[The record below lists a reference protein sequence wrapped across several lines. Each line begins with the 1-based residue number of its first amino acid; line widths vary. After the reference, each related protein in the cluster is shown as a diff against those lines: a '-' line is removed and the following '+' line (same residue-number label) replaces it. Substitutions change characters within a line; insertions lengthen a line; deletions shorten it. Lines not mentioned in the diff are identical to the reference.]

1 MSKYDRLLHL
11 LNLLRSSNNLKAVDL
26 ARKCEVSERTI
37 YRDIMSLSSANIP
50 IYFDDGYKL
59 LTDAFLPPLNFSL
72 EEYLLLKLGLNSS
85 PMSVNTPLGKSAKKI
100 IAKIDS
106 SLSPEVKN
114 RLGDL
119 GDPLRINLK
128 TTGDF
133 SKLSLIFNLIEQS
146 ILSKRTVGL
155 DYESLESG
163 KGSREVDPYALV
175 FKRHSWYLLGFCH
188 HRQETRTFRLNRIK
202 KVTLT
207 DRSFERKSDFSVEEF
222 FRDSWEIYQ
231 GKLTEVKLRFF
242 GKAVKVIESGPHH
255 PSEIITREKDGSLL
269 YSVKVKGT
277 EEISRWILG
286 FGEMVEVLEP
296 EDLRES
302 IRNTIQKMQKLYSG

>member
-242 GKAVKVIESGPHH
+242 GKAIKVIESGPHH

>member
-11 LNLLRSSNNLKAVDL
+11 LNLLRSRHNLKASDL
-26 ARKCEVSERTI
+26 ARECEVTERTI

-85 PMSVNTPLGKSAKKI
+85 PMSVNTPLGKSAKRVL
-100 IAKIDS
+100 AKIDA

-133 SKLSLIFNLIEQS
+133 SKLGLIFNLIEQS
-146 ILSKRTVGL
+146 ILNKRTVGL

-163 KGSREVDPYALV
+163 KSTRDVDPYALV

-188 HRQETRTFRLNRIK
+188 YRQETRTFRLNRIK

-207 DRSFERKSDFSVEEF
+207 DRNFERKSDFSVEEF

-231 GKLTEVKLRFF
+231 GKLTEVKLRFL
-242 GKAVKVIESGPHH
+242 GKAAKVIESGPHH
-255 PSEIITREKDGSLL
+255 PSEIITKEKDGALL

-296 EDLRES
+296 VDFREN
-302 IRNTIQKMQKLYSG
+302 IKDTIQKMQKLYSG

>member
-11 LNLLRSSNNLKAVDL
+11 LNLLRSRHFLKASDL
-26 ARKCEVSERTI
+26 AKECEVSERTI
-37 YRDIMSLSSANIP
+37 YRDIISLSSANIP

-85 PMSVNTPLGKSAKKI
+85 PMSGNTPLGKSAKRVL
-100 IAKIDS
+100 AKIDA
-106 SLSPEVKN
+106 SLSPEMKN
-114 RLGDL
+114 RMGDL
-119 GDPLRINLK
+119 CDPLRINLK

-133 SKLSLIFNLIEQS
+133 TKLGLIFNLVEQS
-146 ILSKRTVGL
+146 ILSKRIVGL

-163 KGSREVDPYALV
+163 KSSREVDPYALV

-188 HRQETRTFRLNRIK
+188 NREEMRTFRLNRIK

-207 DRSFERKSDFSVEEF
+207 DRNFEKNSDFSVEEF
-222 FRDSWEIYQ
+222 FKDSWDLYQ
-231 GKLTEVKLRFF
+231 GKPTEVKLRFF
-242 GKAVKVIESGPHH
+242 GKAAKVIESGPHH
-255 PSEIITREKDGSLL
+255 PSEIVTKDKDSSLL
-269 YSVKVKGT
+269 YTVKVKGT

-286 FGEMVEVLEP
+286 FGELVEVLEP
-296 EDLRES
+296 QELRENIKGTVS
-302 IRNTIQKMQKLYSG
+302 KMQKLYSA

>member
-11 LNLLRSSNNLKAVDL
+11 LNLLRSRHKLQASDL
-26 ARKCEVSERTI
+26 ARECEVSERTI

-85 PMSVNTPLGKSAKKI
+85 PMSVNTPLGKSAKRVL
-100 IAKIDS
+100 AKIDA

-128 TTGDF
+128 ATGDF
-133 SKLSLIFNLIEQS
+133 SRLGLIFNLIEQS

-163 KGSREVDPYALV
+163 KSTRDVDPYALV

-188 HRQETRTFRLNRIK
+188 YRQETRTFRLNRIK

-207 DRSFERKSDFSVEEF
+207 NRSFERKSDFSVEEF

-231 GKLTEVKLRFF
+231 GKLTEVKLRFS
-242 GKAVKVIESGPHH
+242 GKAAKVIESGPHH
-255 PSEIITREKDGSLL
+255 PSEIITKEKDSALL
-269 YSVKVKGT
+269 YSVKVKGI

-296 EDLRES
+296 EELREN
-302 IRNTIQKMQKLYSG
+302 IRETILKMQRLYSG